1 MMTLFPIKFYDM
13 KEVRRLFH
21 VNAVITSID
30 AIRPKDFYFSGEM
43 HDFWEVVCLLDGSIS
58 ATADERVY
66 QLSAGQVLFHKPLE
80 FHRIWSTNDT
90 SPHVIIFSF
99 DASGEGM
106 RFFENKLFTIDENK
120 IEEIKDLQKKV
131 SAALEEAEK
140 NGLNS
145 DSYIFASQKAANAI
159 ENFLLSLYNTAAI
172 KHTAPGNEDCEDY
185 KKIVRVM
192 HENADKNLTVADIA
206 ALCNM
211 SVSSL
216 KKKFSLFSDKGVG
229 KYFTYVKMRKAIT
242 MLCNG
247 VSAPEI
253 SDALGFSSV
262 NYFYAAFKREIGL
275 TPKEYLSQT
284 KNEIGG

>member
-1 MMTLFPIKFYDM
+1 MFPIKFYDM
-13 KEVRRLFH
+13 KEIRRLFT
-21 VNAVITSID
+21 VNSVITAID
-30 AIRPKDFYFSGEM
+30 AIRPKDFYFNGEM

-66 QLSAGQVLFHKPLE
+66 QLTAGQVLFHKPLE
-80 FHRIWSTNDT
+80 FHRIWSANDT

-99 DASGEGM
+99 EATGEGL
-106 RFFENKLFTIDENK
+106 RFFENKLFTVNENAL
-120 IEEIKDLQKKV
+120 EEIKDLQKKV
-131 SAALEEAEK
+131 NDALEEADK
-140 NGLNS
+140 NGQNT
-145 DSYIFASQKAANAI
+145 DSYIFASHKAANAI

-172 KHTAPGNEDCEDY
+172 KHIVPGNADSEDY
-185 KKIVRVM
+185 KKIVRIM
-192 HENADKNLTVADIA
+192 HENADKNLTVSDIA

-216 KKKFSLFSDKGVG
+216 KKKFSLYSDKGVG

-242 MLCNG
+242 MLCSG

-275 TPKEYLSQT
+275 TPKEYLSQS
-284 KNEIGG
+284 NS